1 MTPEETAK
9 DKRLQKT
16 YKTTLE
22 QQNAQKAEQKNAC
35 AICGRSFEHYTPFQD
50 HWHKC
55 CPRKLKEF
63 CGLCNR
69 GLLCFPCNKYVV
81 GVLERQGIK
90 GEDPIPI
97 IELCKRII
105 AYFEKWEVIL
115 AARGARAKEKV
126 KKSAAVRCKKKSL

>member
-1 MTPEETAK
+1 MTPEEAK

-16 YKTTLE
+16 YKRTLE
-22 QQNAQKAEQKNAC
+22 QQNAQKSEQNNAC

-55 CPRKLKEF
+55 CPRRLKEF
-63 CGLCNR
+63 CGLCTR

-90 GEDPIPI
+90 GEAPIPI
-97 IELCKRII
+97 VELCKRII
-105 AYFEKWEVIL
+105 AYFEKWDPIL
-115 AARGARAKEKV
+115 AERGACEKPKV
-126 KKSAAVRCKKKSL
+126 KKSTVRRKKKSV